1 MTNNW
6 SSHPFDGYHIQYTGN
21 SCMLRLDSLDG
32 GPSPEWL
39 PFDYATNLPRR
50 VVGPGRG
57 NYSGQYHPDVGLID
71 ASANELNS
79 STTPVP
85 CAIYAFGAQQRS
97 RYVGEVPDFGLCNM
111 AFLAPGDPLVVGS
124 DTWRVYPLLQRGNRH
139 RLRPHQRMGRLLL
152 SDGRVMATFP
162 GFQVP
167 KPVEG
172 IVAGITP
179 NIDALELNQDISL
192 AAVAASTWAGAYAAH
207 QPVEV
212 IHSSYQAVHQSALEE
227 NYYNRLWLI
236 PTTMELGNVVST
248 QVRPA
253 SVWNAYFSPRTL
265 TAINREAA
273 DGITLSGQASPPLG
287 FAALEERTWTV
298 SIGTDGPPVVNARIV
313 WRLQG
318 EPDLVLVITG
328 NRIIAWTF
336 APDWGDSIVERLS
349 ASTNILQSES
359 AVTQRRAMRLA
370 PRREFEANMYAV
382 DRERQL
388 LDMTLFG
395 WGARIWALP
404 IWPDIQLLQQPLAA
418 GSLSIPCDTVG
429 LDFRDGGL
437 AMLRGEDAFN
447 YEVVEVKAVTAA
459 GLDLVRPVQATWV
472 TGSRLYPV
480 RTAQLTEQPTLTRLT
495 DTAQSARVSFLVME
509 PSAWP
514 ELMPATTYRDRPV
527 LEQRPDE
534 SEDLA
539 SSYQRLLSTLDNGSA
554 IPRVTDVAGMALPV
568 LGHRWIGM
576 GRAERS
582 AFRSL
587 VYALRGQQK
596 PLWVPTHADDLTLVA
611 TVSQLSTALDVRN
624 IGYARF
630 ANGRPGRRDIRI
642 ELYDGTVYHRRILTS
657 TELDANTERLA
668 IDAALGRLVEP
679 GDVARICFMAL
690 CSAATDVVEIEHVT
704 DSEGVATAALTFK
717 GVRDDEF

>member
-1 MTNNW
+1 MAYFTGTANNPADLLAKLRVHAESLGWVTDRASASEWLCHNADGYWSFNAGSNQWQLAGNTGFDDGLAWNAQPGNSVQNNPYSSKEATIAQLSAGPFTRYHLFATAAYLHLHVEIAAGQFRPVMIGSLNKRGVGYTGGQYVCGSFLYSSGQALTNNW
-6 SSHPFDGYHIQYTGN
+6 SSHPFDGYHIRYSGGRQHAAARQPRRWPIAGVVAVRLHN
-21 SCMLRLDSLDG
+21 EPPSASCRSRSRKLQRSVSPRRWADRRECERAEQLDHPCALRNLCVRRSAALAVRG
-32 GPSPEWL
+32 RGAGL
-39 PFDYATNLPRR
+39 RAVQHGLPRAWRSAGGRQRHLAR
-50 VVGPGRG
+50 VP
-57 NYSGQYHPDVGLID
+57 
-71 ASANELNS
+71 A
-79 STTPVP
+79 
-85 CAIYAFGAQQRS
+85 
-97 RYVGEVPDFGLCNM
+97 
-111 AFLAPGDPLVVGS
+111 APA
-124 DTWRVYPLLQRGNRH
+124 RNRH

-429 LDFRDGGL
+429 LDFRDGGPRRCC
-437 AMLRGEDAFN
+437 AARTPFN
-447 YEVVEVKAVTAA
+447 YE
-459 GLDLVRPVQATWV
+459 
-472 TGSRLYPV
+472 
-480 RTAQLTEQPTLTRLT
+480 
-495 DTAQSARVSFLVME
+495 
-509 PSAWP
+509 
-514 ELMPATTYRDRPV
+514 
-527 LEQRPDE
+527 
-534 SEDLA
+534 
-539 SSYQRLLSTLDNGSA
+539 
-554 IPRVTDVAGMALPV
+554 
-568 LGHRWIGM
+568 
-576 GRAERS
+576 GR
-582 AFRSL
+582 
-587 VYALRGQQK
+587 RGQ
-596 PLWVPTHADDLTLVA
+596 
-611 TVSQLSTALDVRN
+611 
-624 IGYARF
+624 
-630 ANGRPGRRDIRI
+630 GR
-642 ELYDGTVYHRRILTS
+642 
-657 TELDANTERLA
+657 
-668 IDAALGRLVEP
+668 
-679 GDVARICFMAL
+679 
-690 CSAATDVVEIEHVT
+690 
-704 DSEGVATAALTFK
+704 
-717 GVRDDEF
+717 